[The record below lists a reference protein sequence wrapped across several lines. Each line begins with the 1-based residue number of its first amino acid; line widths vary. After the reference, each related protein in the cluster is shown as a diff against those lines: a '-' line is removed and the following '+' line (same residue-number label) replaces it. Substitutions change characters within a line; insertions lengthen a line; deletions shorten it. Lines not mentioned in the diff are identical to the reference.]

1 GQRVAKVVDTLQQ
14 IEKRVTRFASAI
26 NAKDASGFADEAE
39 RRRLERAQSL
49 MLHGPQDKG
58 AAIDQTNVD
67 ALLQGSGQDAIDA
80 LFD

>member
-1 GQRVAKVVDTLQQ
+1 
-14 IEKRVTRFASAI
+14 
-26 NAKDASGFADEAE
+26 
-39 RRRLERAQSL
+39 